1 MLVLDAQK
9 LIFASALFGIANTIV
24 AATKVKHMK
33 INIAIEFIVSKIIIA
48 SDINGLHYVCGK
60 KSKLPD
66 LIQKVQK
73 VDINLRSYRAKR
85 NFPS

>member
-1 MLVLDAQK
+1 LVPDAQK

-33 INIAIEFIVSKIIIA
+33 INIAIEFVVSKIIIA
-48 SDINGLHYVCGK
+48 SDINGLHSVCGK

-66 LIQKVQK
+66 LIRE
-73 VDINLRSYRAKR
+73 VDIQLLS
-85 NFPS
+85 